1 MIGIAEDL
9 GSMAYGGED
18 PETVIGLLGLTTQGA
33 LKTLTMAT
41 SLGAVVSLPAV
52 VVLGLL
58 L

>member
-1 MIGIAEDL
+1 
-9 GSMAYGGED
+9 MA
-18 PETVIGLLGLTTQGA
+18 TAAMFALHVNSNFFWMFKSLLGLTTQGA